1 MDPEKRD
8 TYNVRNRVECIE
20 QRIALSHESAPRII
34 GAICPQASERNAAD
48 DKLER
53 RRRVNLQIN
62 GQITCSQ

>member
-8 TYNVRNRVECIE
+8 TYNVRNCVECIE

-34 GAICPQASERNAAD
+34 GTICPQASEWNTAD

-53 RRRVNLQIN
+53 CCRVNLQID
-62 GQITCSQ
+62 G